1 MNWISRTQKHAGM
14 HIHTLYTMRAYISL
28 SLIYIYILSIGTI
41 EIQLLIFYL
50 KQWMFDGNI
59 LHPSLKENEYMYS
72 KCLPLVIVFCLK
84 TYIKKLNIIST
95 MNKYMQCIVLKS
107 AGFIIIPIYN

>member
-1 MNWISRTQKHAGM
+1 
-14 HIHTLYTMRAYISL
+14 
-28 SLIYIYILSIGTI
+28 
-41 EIQLLIFYL
+41 
-50 KQWMFDGNI
+50 MFDGNI

-72 KCLPLVIVFCLK
+72 KCLPRVIVFCLK

-107 AGFIIIPIYN
+107 AGFIIIPIYNWCNHMIDYNPHLLSQHTIIQNNLSVHLEISG